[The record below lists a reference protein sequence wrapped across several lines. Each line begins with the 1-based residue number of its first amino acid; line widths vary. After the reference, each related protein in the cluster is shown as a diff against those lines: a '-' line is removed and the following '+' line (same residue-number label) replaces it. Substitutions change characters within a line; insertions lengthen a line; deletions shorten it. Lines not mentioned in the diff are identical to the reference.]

1 MGYLG
6 YYLAWMVLSYGLR
19 QPWLLAG
26 LVGLWLLRGVVPTP
40 GALFGALGRAGR
52 LREQVRV
59 NRANITARRD
69 LATIYLGLLRPKRAV
84 ELLEEGLALAPEDA
98 ELLYLHGLSLYRAG
112 DYERAL
118 QQELAALERDAA
130 VRQGHP
136 YFVAGDAL
144 LALKRWD
151 DAADAF
157 ERYIDFNSSD
167 VSAHTRLAR
176 AYAGSGDVAAAQ
188 KWLFEGL
195 ATWHSLPGAMKRRQF
210 GAYLGAQRARVT
222 VLKQPLAV
230 AVMLLFVVLCGLA
243 ARSAYPIVADW
254 FRDDADG
261 TAGGAQR
268 LKRALSQCGKISMG
282 EFEGQY
288 ESVGGEA
295 VYSNLRIERDRIIF
309 GAGGSQDLC
318 LTELEERKP
327 GALHAKG
334 VLRWYAA
341 NTDPAAKAVLQEMQD
356 MNTLVDVRL
365 DANASQLNLRIAP
378 IDNPSSTERV
388 LLRRR

>member
-26 LVGLWLLRGVVPTP
+26 LLGLWLLRGVVPPP

-52 LREQVRV
+52 LREQVRL

-84 ELLEEGLALAPEDA
+84 ELLEEGLALAPDDA
-98 ELLYLHGLSLYRAG
+98 ELLYLNGLALYRAG

-118 QQELAALERDAA
+118 QQELAALERDAR

-167 VSAHTRLAR
+167 VGAHTRLAR
-176 AYAGSGDVAAAQ
+176 AYAGSGNAASAQ
-188 KWLFEGL
+188 KWLLEGL
-195 ATWHSLPGAMKRRQF
+195 ATWHALPGAMKRRQF
-210 GAYLGAQRARVT
+210 GPYLGAQWARVA
-222 VLKQPLAV
+222 VLKQPLAI
-230 AVMLLFVVLCGLA
+230 AAALLLVTACALG
-243 ARSAYPIVADW
+243 ARSAYPLVVGW
-254 FRDDADG
+254 FQPNPDDDG
-261 TAGGAQR
+261 SLVERAH
-268 LKRALSQCGKISMG
+268 RALASCGQVSTG
-282 EFEGQY
+282 EFEGEY
-288 ESVGGEA
+288 ETADDDGQNAFPGF
-295 VYSNLRIERDRIIF
+295 RILKDRIVY
-309 GAGGSQDLC
+309 GERGEQELC
-318 LTELEERKP
+318 LTKLKTRKP
-327 GALHAKG
+327 GALRAEA
-334 VLRWYAA
+334 VLRWRSPSEDVASA
-341 NTDPAAKAVLQEMQD
+341 GELDNLL
-356 MNTLVDVRL
+356 TLMDVRL
-365 DANASQLNLRIAP
+365 DRGSERISFSMAP
-378 IDNPSSTERV
+378 VTHPNRAARIV
-388 LLRRR
+388 LRRR